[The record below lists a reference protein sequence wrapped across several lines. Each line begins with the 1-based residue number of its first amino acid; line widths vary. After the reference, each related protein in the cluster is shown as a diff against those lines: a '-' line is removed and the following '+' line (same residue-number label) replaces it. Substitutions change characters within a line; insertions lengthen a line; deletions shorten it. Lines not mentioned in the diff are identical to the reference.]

1 MRSIL
6 LPYSIDSSYSNV
18 NSGIILRRIREPSS
32 DFINPVALCKALN
45 VLSTSLSF
53 PNTVKYTFA
62 CERSLVSSTSVIVKK
77 PTLGSLT
84 LLLTMSMISCFIC
97 SPTRSALILFI
108 ISPLFIFTLLTN
120 KCEISDLM
128 INY

>member
-53 PNTVKYTFA
+53 
-62 CERSLVSSTSVIVKK
+62 
-77 PTLGSLT
+77 LT
-84 LLLTMSMISCFIC
+84 LLNI
-97 SPTRSALILFI
+97 
-108 ISPLFIFTLLTN
+108 PLLVKGHWLVQHQ
-120 KCEISDLM
+120 
-128 INY
+128 